1 MDAWQIFMM
10 TLAGVG
16 LSAACGFRVFVPPL
30 AMCIAHKAGML
41 KFTGEFAWMG
51 SDVALVAFSI
61 ATVLEIGAY
70 YIPWLDNALDT
81 IAGPAAVT
89 AGTMTTA
96 ACLVNVDPW
105 LQWTLAAIAGGGAA
119 GTVQVATTVTR
130 GASSALT
137 GGAGNWV
144 VSTAEA
150 GGSVAASLLA
160 VFIPIAAAGLFFVL
174 LAYVVYKNPVKMY
187 RKWRESRRSASP
199 PKAPNVLPA

>member
-1 MDAWQIFMM
+1 
-10 TLAGVG
+10 
-16 LSAACGFRVFVPPL
+16 
-30 AMCIAHKAGML
+30 ML
-41 KFTGEFAWMG
+41 NFTGEFSWMG

-96 ACLVNVDPW
+96 AFLVNVDPW

-119 GTVQVATTVTR
+119 GTVQVATTITR

-137 GGAGNWV
+137 GGTGNWI

-150 GGSVAASLLA
+150 GGSVAVSLLA

-174 LAYVVYKNPVKMY
+174 LAYVIYKNPMKMY
-187 RKWRESRRSASP
+187 RQWRGSRRSASP
-199 PKAPNVLPA
+199 PKTPNVLPA